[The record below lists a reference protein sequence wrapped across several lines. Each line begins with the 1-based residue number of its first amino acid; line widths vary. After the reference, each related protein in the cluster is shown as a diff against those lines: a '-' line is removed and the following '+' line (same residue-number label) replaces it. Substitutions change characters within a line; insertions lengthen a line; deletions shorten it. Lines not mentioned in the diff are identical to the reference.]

1 MRDGRLFMAEVD
13 GEQYYAGFFARKDI
27 DPAALESISKRL
39 RELAGLDKMDVP
51 RPDASH
57 SPI

>member
-1 MRDGRLFMAEVD
+1 MAEVD